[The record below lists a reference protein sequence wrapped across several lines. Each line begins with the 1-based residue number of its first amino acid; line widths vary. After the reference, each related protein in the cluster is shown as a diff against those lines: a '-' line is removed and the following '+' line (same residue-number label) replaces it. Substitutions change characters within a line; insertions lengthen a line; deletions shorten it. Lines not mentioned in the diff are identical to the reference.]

1 MDSLKICIIKP
12 NKSSYSETFIQTQ
25 IELLPGEK
33 QVLYGGD
40 FPVYQPNGKFLI
52 KSVTGILSYLIQKRL
67 FKKRDIAVRNSA
79 LVNYLKAQKI
89 NVVLAQ
95 YGTVG
100 ATITKAC
107 AMAEVPLVIHF
118 HGVDAH
124 RQELL
129 NTFKDLYK
137 KAFAYASALIVVS
150 NDMRESL
157 LQLGADANKIH
168 LIPYGVRTDLF
179 KPVRLSA
186 EPHFLSI
193 GRLVDKKAPI
203 ITLNAFAQVAQQFPT
218 AHLSMVGD
226 GPLAQEAK
234 ARAKALNIVQQV
246 TFTGVLDRKAII
258 QLMSRRTYA
267 YVQHSVTAKDGD
279 MEGTPN
285 TVLEASA
292 AGLPIVSTRHAGIKE
307 AVIEG
312 VTGFLVDEYDQDAMA
327 QHMLTL
333 AASRPLA
340 EQMGQAARQ
349 HMVKHYDI
357 QQQIAKLNQIL
368 LGAAKIRA

>member
-33 QVLYGGD
+33 YVLYGGD
-40 FPVYQPNGKFLI
+40 FPVYQSNGKFLI
-52 KSVTGILSYLIQKRL
+52 RSVTGILSYLIQKRI
-67 FKKRDIAVRNSA
+67 FKKRDITVRNRA
-79 LVNYLKAQKI
+79 LINYLKAQKI
-89 NVVLAQ
+89 NVVLPQ

-100 ATITKAC
+100 ATIAKAC
-107 AMAEVPLVIHF
+107 AIAKVPLVIHF

-124 RQELL
+124 RYQLL
-129 NTFKDLYK
+129 NTFNTLYK
-137 KAFAYASALIVVS
+137 RAFVYASALIVVS
-150 NDMRESL
+150 GDMRESL
-157 LQLGADANKIH
+157 IQLGADANKIH

-179 KPVRLSA
+179 KPTKLSTI
-186 EPHFLSI
+186 PHFLSI

-203 ITLNAFAQVAQQFPT
+203 ITLNAFAQVAQQFPM

-234 ARAKALNIVQQV
+234 ERAKTLGIMHQV
-246 TFTGVLDRKAII
+246 TFTGVLDREAII
-258 QLMSRRTYA
+258 QLMAHAYA
-267 YVQHSVTAKDGD
+267 YVQHSVTAEDGD

-285 TVLEASA
+285 TILEASA

-312 VTGFLVDEYDQDAMA
+312 ITGFLVDEYDQDTMA
-327 QHMLTL
+327 RDMLTL
-333 AASRPLA
+333 SSSEALA
-340 EQMGQAARQ
+340 TKMGQAARA
-349 HMVKHYDI
+349 HILNHYDI
-357 QQQIAKLNQIL
+357 RQQIAKLSQIL
-368 LGAAKIRA
+368 QEVAK

>member
-1 MDSLKICIIKP
+1 MNSLKLCIIKP

-25 IELLPGEK
+25 IELLRGEK

-40 FPVYQPNGKFLI
+40 FPVYQSDGKFLI
-52 KSVTGILSYLIQKRL
+52 KSVAGILSYLIQKRL

-107 AMAEVPLVIHF
+107 AMANVPLVIHF

-124 RQELL
+124 RQRLL
-129 NTFKDLYK
+129 NTFKDLYR

-157 LQLGADANKIH
+157 IQLGADANKIH

-179 KPVRLSA
+179 KPVRLST

-193 GRLVDKKAPI
+193 GRLVEKKAPI
-203 ITLNAFAQVAQQFPT
+203 ITLNAFAKVAQQFPT
-218 AHLSMVGD
+218 AHLFLVGD
-226 GPLAQEAK
+226 GPLEPAIK
-234 ARAKALNIVQQV
+234 TRAKALNIAKQV

-258 QLMSRRTYA
+258 QLMSNTYA

-312 VTGFLVDEYDQDAMA
+312 VTGFLVDEYDQEAMA

-333 AASRPLA
+333 ATSRPLA
-340 EQMGQAARQ
+340 EQMGRAAHQ
-349 HMVKHYDI
+349 HMIKHYDI

-368 LGAAKIRA
+368 LGAAR